1 MAHKVKEGGGVFTE
15 HEANVSLDPRLSSP
29 FNQSGVSLGVSQ
41 TDTSKMGGG
50 ALPSLT
56 SPSILKQAQSIA
68 DAVYGTPKS
77 EPNMALA
84 SLLYFSKLAEESSKP
99 GATLLGA
106 AGTAFQSPTA
116 YLLQEKEKERQAK
129 QSKASLV
136 AGLVPTLAKTKT
148 TKDPQFYTLTADTV
162 INGQKKNKGDNI
174 PLTSDEFK
182 LLPDSIKG
190 ILGPYEKDNQ
200 ETFKGYTA
208 IKSFTGTDGIN
219 YEEGKTYQ
227 LSSDNLKNLG
237 QGKNNFID
245 YETPKQ
251 DTYKTYEVTEPFTV
265 EGITYKVGDQHLFP
279 LSILKEHSGNLKEA
293 KILSEMEKKG
303 EKYKNIFKPISENY
317 KNEDQVKNFIDLNT
331 QFQKVESSYAMAYEL
346 DRPQVADLS
355 MIFAY
360 MKMLDPRSVV
370 REGEQQQ
377 ARQTGG
383 AADYLITTVQSI
395 LGGSTLT
402 DKQRRSF
409 YQQARDLL
417 EKKGVDLTRVN
428 AQAQLVATAN
438 EIDFDLYKVEPL
450 IPKLVKFR
458 TKPKIEDLKGVDLS
472 VLNDLINGGYT
483 NVLNDDDYIDAINK
497 ELERRLAENT

>member
-1 MAHKVKEGGGVFTE
+1 
-15 HEANVSLDPRLSSP
+15 
-29 FNQSGVSLGVSQ
+29 
-41 TDTSKMGGG
+41 
-50 ALPSLT
+50 
-56 SPSILKQAQSIA
+56 
-68 DAVYGTPKS
+68 
-77 EPNMALA
+77 
-84 SLLYFSKLAEESSKP
+84 LL
-99 GATLLGA
+99 
-106 AGTAFQSPTA
+106 
-116 YLLQEKEKERQAK
+116 
-129 QSKASLV
+129 
-136 AGLVPTLAKTKT
+136 
-148 TKDPQFYTLTADTV
+148 
-162 INGQKKNKGDNI
+162 
-174 PLTSDEFK
+174 
-182 LLPDSIKG
+182 
-190 ILGPYEKDNQ
+190 
-200 ETFKGYTA
+200 
-208 IKSFTGTDGIN
+208 
-219 YEEGKTYQ
+219 
-227 LSSDNLKNLG
+227 
-237 QGKNNFID
+237 
-245 YETPKQ
+245 
-251 DTYKTYEVTEPFTV
+251 
-265 EGITYKVGDQHLFP
+265 P